1 MPATPGTTTAALA
14 RTGSPAKA
22 VPRPA
27 AGRVGWFA
35 DLIRA
40 EWIKFRSTRS
50 TYFTI
55 LGTVV
60 IAIGVGALVAH
71 NDDANWPTMPAIYR
85 AGVDPIDVAFRG
97 FPVAQLTIGALGVL
111 MISSEYACG
120 LIRTTFGAAPQR
132 RAVLGAKAVVIGAAA
147 LVIGEI
153 TAFAGFL
160 LSQGLLSSTGKGLSI
175 TDSGVLSEV
184 ASAGMYLAVVALL
197 GLALG
202 VLVRHTAGGISA
214 LFLLV
219 FLAPNVVSGLP
230 GPWNARIGEWLPPN
244 LAQQLIDLHPSAELL
259 SRPWSLVV
267 LLAYPV
273 VFLTAAAWRLTRSD
287 A

>member
-1 MPATPGTTTAALA
+1 MSATATSV

-22 VPRPA
+22 VPRPT
-27 AGRVGWFA
+27 AGRVAWFT

-40 EWIKFRSTRS
+40 EWIKFRATRS
-50 TYFTI
+50 TYYSI
-55 LGTVV
+55 LGMAL
-60 IAIGVGALVAH
+60 IAIGVGALVART
-71 NDDANWPTMPAIYR
+71 DDVHWPTMLPVDR
-85 AGVDPIDVAFRG
+85 AGLDPIGVAFRG
-97 FPVAQLTIGALGVL
+97 FPIAQLTIGALGVL
-111 MISSEYACG
+111 MISSEYSCG
-120 LIRTTFGAAPQR
+120 LIRTTFAAAPQR

-147 LVIGEI
+147 LVAGEA
-153 TAFAGFL
+153 TSFAAFFL
-160 LSQGLLSSTGKGLSI
+160 AQGLLSSTGKGLSI
-175 TDSGVLSEV
+175 ADPGTLAEV
-184 ASAGMYLAVVALL
+184 ASAGMYMAVVALI

-219 FLAPNVVSGLP
+219 FVAPNVIDGLP
-230 GPWNARIGEWLPPN
+230 QPWSVRIGEWLPPN
-244 LAQQLIDLHPSAELL
+244 LAQQLVAIHPSAEFL

-273 VFLTAAAWRLTRSD
+273 VFLTAAAWRLSHSD